1 MGTFPFDKEALEG
14 LFEDARKQLYES
26 TKKVLE
32 EAKVEIIGF
41 ERRSHD
47 ADEHSESKSAGG

>member
-1 MGTFPFDKEALEG
+1 MTHPSPFDNEALEG

-26 TKKVLE
+26 TKKLLE

-41 ERRSHD
+41 EQYSHD
-47 ADEHSESKSAGG
+47 ADKQPEPK